1 MINQIVWTF
10 QTCSSFLVPSFLE
23 VPLLPSWLLK
33 LVYNKFLQIE
43 ILPRYPVE
51 QTSMQN
57 QQKKK
62 RKNNRDT
69 TNLFTKRLYISLLWQ
84 KKKSYDK
91 QSFLWALKMH
101 HLQGEQAINVFLLT
115 KYVSW
120 GNIVLFSLWDYN
132 FENFILPKYS
142 ILKLNWKL
150 ERNVYSF

>member
-1 MINQIVWTF
+1 MSEHFKLVVPFLFLPFLKCLYFLRDFWNLST
-10 QTCSSFLVPSFLE
+10 TNSYKLKSFLAT
-23 VPLLPSWLLK
+23 PLNRQACK
-33 LVYNKFLQIE
+33 INKK
-43 ILPRYPVE
+43 
-51 QTSMQN
+51 N
-57 QQKKK
+57 K

-69 TNLFTKRLYISLLWQ
+69 TNLFTKRLYISLMWQ

-150 ERNVYSF
+150 ERNAYSF